1 MIPLPRF
8 SSIYDLLT
16 LNKYQ
21 FRRIWMLRNIQLR
34 EPCSTYLFL
43 YVSHQETFNIGE
55 KPETKQKLY
64 TKHFLRY
71 LITIWLSKPMNVS
84 LFYWQKLL
92 ELRSHLTKPAET
104 EAIRCVKSVHIRSFF
119 WSVFSSRSSS
129 NKVFLKISQYSQS
142 LIKLY

>member
-104 EAIRCVKSVHIRSFF
+104 ETIHCVKSVHIRSFF